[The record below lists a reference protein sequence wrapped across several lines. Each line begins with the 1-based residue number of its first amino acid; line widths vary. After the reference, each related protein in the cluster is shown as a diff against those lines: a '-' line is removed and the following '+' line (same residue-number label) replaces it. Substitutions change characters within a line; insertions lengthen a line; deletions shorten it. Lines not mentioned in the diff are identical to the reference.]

1 MMMANRRPLGVTIIA
16 ILVAIGAILE
26 IIGGLALMAVFAPVG
41 IFALIVGV
49 VSLFVAWG
57 LWTLKPWAFWLVVIV
72 EVIHLVQA
80 ILSLARG
87 QGSGISDLVI
97 PIIILAYLFLDRNV
111 RAAFRT

>member
-1 MMMANRRPLGVTIIA
+1 MLMARRRPLGVTIIA
-16 ILVAIGAILE
+16 ILVAIGAVFE
-26 IIGGLALMAVFAPVG
+26 IIGGLALLAVFAPIG

-49 VSLFVAWG
+49 ISLFVAWG

-80 ILSLARG
+80 IFSVARG
-87 QGSGISDLVI
+87 QGVGIGDIIFPVVI
-97 PIIILAYLFLDRNV
+97 LLYLFLDRNV

>member
-1 MMMANRRPLGVTIIA
+1 MLMARRRPLGVTIIA
-16 ILVAIGAILE
+16 ILVAIGAIFE
-26 IIGGLALMAVFAPVG
+26 IIAGLALLVIFPPLA

-72 EVIHLVQA
+72 EVIHLIQA
-80 ILSLARG
+80 ILSMARG
-87 QGSGISDLVI
+87 QGTGIGDLVI
-97 PIIILAYLFLDRNV
+97 PIIILLYLFLDRNV